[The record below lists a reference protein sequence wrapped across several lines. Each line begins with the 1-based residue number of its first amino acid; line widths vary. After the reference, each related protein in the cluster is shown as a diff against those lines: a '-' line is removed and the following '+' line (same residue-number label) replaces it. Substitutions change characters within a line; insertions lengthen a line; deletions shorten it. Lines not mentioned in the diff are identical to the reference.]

1 MQIEQ
6 CRSLGRQS
14 MRIIEDEN
22 TGERSVFREQ
32 MLLHNRV
39 EGILP
44 FEIISEN
51 GQRIYEYSVTGL
63 ETLKS
68 LCARKK
74 LRAKELKSIF
84 SELLKSVYRGHEF
97 MLLEDDY
104 VVTPETVYTDTNTRT
119 EVAYYSGY
127 GKPLRDQLRG
137 LSEYLMDNIDYKDD
151 DAVLMIYSFFMKTK
165 EESCT
170 IEELMGIVNGQTRE
184 GKRQVFAEREDQRRT
199 GDAGP
204 ERKKDG
210 QFPEKRENMS
220 PGTGEER
227 AAAMAENAA
236 FKEIRPDNK
245 TSSKQLSP
253 YELVKAAPKNLLV
266 TSAAIPAA
274 AILLLTVLL
283 KTGVLINAVTSR
295 PDVVKTLICAGAA
308 VLLCVAAERYIWK
321 RFAAEV
327 EESFRTAEEAG
338 DEATLLL
345 CSDGVARYPFSLVSD
360 EYPAICA
367 GRFPFFVGK
376 DPKTADYVLDRAGV
390 SRYHMKID
398 REGDQYTVAD
408 LSSTNGTFVNGT
420 RLLPYKPQVVRRGD
434 EIRIAACIFYC
445 N

>member
-6 CRSLGRQS
+6 CRNLGRQS
-14 MRIIEDEN
+14 MRISEETNANAGDHN
-22 TGERSVFREQ
+22 DFREQ

-51 GQRIYEYSVTGL
+51 GQRIYEYPVTGL
-63 ETLKS
+63 ENLKS

-74 LRAKELKSIF
+74 LRAKELQGIF

-104 VVTPETVYTDTNTRT
+104 VVTPETVYTDAKNRT

-127 GKPLRDQLRG
+127 GKLLRDQLRA

-170 IEELMGIVNGQTRE
+170 IEELMGIVSGQGRE
-184 GKRQVFAEREDQRRT
+184 SETEDRAAEPPRIPDEEKPAGSFARP
-199 GDAGP
+199 AA
-204 ERKKDG
+204 
-210 QFPEKRENMS
+210 
-220 PGTGEER
+220 GEER

-236 FKEIRPDNK
+236 FKEIRPEPAQR
-245 TSSKQLSP
+245 QLSP
-253 YELVKAAPKNLLV
+253 YELVKAAPKNLLI
-266 TSAAIPAA
+266 TSVAIPAA
-274 AILLLTVLL
+274 AVLLLVVLI

-295 PDVVKTLICAGAA
+295 PDVVKTLVCAGTAL
-308 VLLCVAAERYIWK
+308 LLCVAAERFLWK

-327 EESFRTAEEAG
+327 EESFRTAEAEG

-376 DPKTADYVLDRAGV
+376 DPKAADYVLNRAGV

-398 REGDQYTVAD
+398 REGDRYTVAD

-420 RLLPYKPQVVRRGD
+420 RLQPYKPQVVRRGD
-434 EIRIAACIFYC
+434 EVRIAACIFYC

>member
-14 MRIIEDEN
+14 MRISEEEN
-22 TGERSVFREQ
+22 AGERSDFREQ

-51 GQRIYEYSVTGL
+51 GMRIYEYSVTGL

-68 LCARKK
+68 LCTRKK
-74 LRAKELKSIF
+74 LHAKELKNIF
-84 SELLKSVYRGHEF
+84 SELLKSVYHGHEF

-104 VVTPETVYTDTNTRT
+104 VVTPETVYTDANTRT

-127 GKPLRDQLRG
+127 GKPLRDQLRA

-170 IEELMGIVNGQTRE
+170 IEDLMGIVNGQTRE
-184 GKRQVFAEREDQRRT
+184 AERQVFSEREDQWHP
-199 GDAGP
+199 GGGGP

-210 QFPEKRENMS
+210 QFPEKRENVS
-220 PGTGEER
+220 PRTGEER

-236 FKEIRPDNK
+236 FKEIRPESAPK
-245 TSSKQLSP
+245 PLSP
-253 YELVKAAPKNLLV
+253 YELVKAAPKSLLV

-274 AILLLTVLL
+274 AVLIMTVLI
-283 KTGVLINAVTSR
+283 KTGFLINAATSR
-295 PDVVKTLICAGAA
+295 PDVVKTMICAGAA
-308 VLLCVAAERYIWK
+308 VLLCVAAERFLWK

-327 EESFRTAEEAG
+327 EESFRSAEEAG

-376 DPKTADYVLDRAGV
+376 DPKTADYVLNRAGV

-398 REGDQYTVAD
+398 REGDNYTVAD

-420 RLLPYKPQVVRRGD
+420 RLQPYKPQVVRRGD